1 VAFDLVARLKLKDEN
16 FSSKMRRVQRATERL
31 NKAVRSTSNS
41 VSNLNSGM
49 SRVSGSVSRL
59 TGTFV
64 GLAAAVGGAVAA
76 QKAFNVTIGEAAK
89 YERSRGLLTAM
100 MGDGKKA
107 KKLIEE
113 IDKMAINSPLLN
125 SQDMM
130 AAASAFLPMTK
141 DINRLKKLYD
151 LSERLFVLNSDEG
164 MFGASYALREFLM
177 GKDATSLAER
187 FNLSRKD
194 LNQFKNLSF
203 DKAVAGLDELL
214 NKMGITRKTIETIGE
229 DTLAKW
235 SQIKERLDKTFRQM
249 GEPSLKVINNFL
261 TGLLN
266 RFDSGDLARF
276 ANVGA
281 NIVKNIITGLTNN
294 ATKIYDWFT
303 ALTNSEDFKKRTTL
317 TGKVMFVIEDIYA
330 RFTNW
335 LNSEGMTKIQAI
347 TETLVGT
354 LANAIEKNSGPIAA
368 AALSVGWKIGS
379 SVAKGI
385 ANAISSNPI
394 AKAVLGGAAGAAIG
408 SVIPGVGTLVGGAI
422 GAGAALGKHYLDKGF
437 DKLTGKKPSKHN
449 GGLNYVPYNG
459 YQASLHRGEM
469 VLPRG
474 EAQEYRKNKGR
485 VGDGVTI
492 NVQNM
497 HVRQESDIKK
507 IAYELA
513 KLIERKGAMM
523 A

>member
-1 VAFDLVARLKLKDEN
+1 LAFDLVARLKLRDEN
-16 FSSKMRRVQRATERL
+16 FSSKMRRVQRVTERL

-49 SRVSGSVSRL
+49 SRVSSSVSRL
-59 TGTFV
+59 STTFA
-64 GLAAAVGGAVAA
+64 GLAVAVGGAVAA
-76 QKAFNVTIGEAAK
+76 QKAFNATIGEAAK

-151 LSERLFVLNSDEG
+151 LSERLFVLNDKEG
-164 MFGASYALREFLM
+164 MEGASFALREFLM
-177 GKDATSLAER
+177 GQDATSLAER
-187 FNLSRKD
+187 FNLSRKE
-194 LNQFKNLSF
+194 LNKFKTLSF
-203 DKAVAGLDELL
+203 DKQLDQLDEML

-235 SQIKERLDKTFRQM
+235 SQIKERMSKTFRM
-249 GEPSLKVINNFL
+249 IGEPSLKVLNNFL

-266 RFDSGDLARF
+266 RFDSGDLTRF

-281 NIVKNIITGLTNN
+281 NIVKNILTGMTNN
-294 ATKIYDWFT
+294 ALKIYDWFT
-303 ALTNSEDFKKRTTL
+303 ALSNSEEFRRKTTL
-317 TGKVMFVIEDIYA
+317 TGKITFIFDSLYDKFKE
-330 RFTNW
+330 W
-335 LNSEGMTKIQAI
+335 LSAKGQQQINNAASKIVDA
-347 TETLVGT
+347 LVT
-354 LANAIEKNSGPIAA
+354 AVEAAAPRIAA
-368 AALSVGWKIGS
+368 VVMTVGASVGQALVSGAANYIRNNFWSYIMS
-379 SVAKGI
+379 AIPSAFSAKKFGG
-385 ANAISSNPI
+385 
-394 AKAVLGGAAGAAIG
+394 KVLGLMFGKGG
-408 SVIPGVGTLVGGAI
+408 GGEKSKKSSGTSYNPRLV
-422 GAGAALGKHYLDKGF
+422 KGYA
-437 DKLTGKKPSKHN
+437 
-449 GGLNYVPYNG
+449 GGLNYVPYDRFP
-459 YQASLHRGEM
+459 AFLHRGEM

-485 VGDGVTI
+485 ADGGGVTI

-497 HVRQESDIKK
+497 HVRNDSDIKR
-507 IAYELA
+507 IAYELS
-513 KLIERKGAMM
+513 KLLEREGASM
-523 A
+523 AW